1 MIISYSASDSKA
13 YPVAPEGL
21 HPAVCCDLVDLGM
34 KETKFGP
41 KHKLRLIWQIEEVDP
56 ETGRRLTASQM
67 YTASMHPESQLSKTL
82 ESWRGRKF
90 TDDERKAFDPEVLV
104 GQSCQIQVTHSP
116 GSEGRIYSNVT
127 AVVPLGKGMV
137 ALRAV
142 DYVRVQDRQPKDAA
156 PAASKPVY
164 DDSVPF

>member
-1 MIISYSASDSKA
+1 MIISYDSSNDKK

-21 HPAVCCDLVDLGM
+21 HPAVAVDVVDLGM
-34 KETKFGP
+34 KDTKFGQ
-41 KHKLRLIWQIEEVDP
+41 KHKLRIIWQLEELDP

-67 YTASMHPESQLSKTL
+67 YTASMHPESGLSKTL

-90 TDDERKAFDPEVLV
+90 TDDERRKFDPEVLV
-104 GQSCQIQVTHSP
+104 GQCCQIQVTHAP
-116 GSEGRIYSNVT
+116 GSEGKVYANVS
-127 AVVPLGKGMV
+127 AVVPLGKGMI

-142 DYVRVQDRQPKDAA
+142 DYVRVQDRPAKDGNAA
-156 PAASKPVY
+156 PQQKAY